1 MKLIIDNN
9 FNSNN
14 ILLLTSKII
23 DGFKFTLTM
32 TSDNVIIVLNEKK
45 DLSLIENL
53 TFIEIINK
61 QISVRP
67 LNILLDQFKNFSKE
81 LLFELI
87 DQNKN
92 NKFFID
98 LIMVEIQKYKNLS
111 FTFETNNELIQTVLN
126 DNNYTCYLVTKKIKN
141 KIIIKEE
148 GPECYFEKIT
158 SLPKLYD
165 FFHRHSN
172 TSPMYLIITNKLK
185 NNIVFNSSLLRLLE
199 E

>member
-126 DNNYTCYLVTKKIKN
+126 DTNYTCYLVTKEIKN

>member
-61 QISVRP
+61 QLSVRP

-81 LLFELI
+81 LLFEII

-111 FTFETNNELIQTVLN
+111 FTFETNDELIQAILN
-126 DNNYTCYLVTKKIKN
+126 DNNYTCYLVTKEIKN

-148 GPECYFEKIT
+148 DNEHYFEKIT
-158 SLPKLYD
+158 SLPKLYNI
-165 FFHRHSN
+165 FQRRSK
-172 TSPMYLIITNKLK
+172 TSPMYLIISSKLK

>member
-61 QISVRP
+61 QLSVRP

-111 FTFETNNELIQTVLN
+111 FTFETNDELIQAILN
-126 DNNYTCYLVTKKIKN
+126 DNNYTCYLVTKEIKN

-148 GPECYFEKIT
+148 DNEHYFEKIT
-158 SLPKLYD
+158 SLPKLYNI
-165 FFHRHSN
+165 FQRRSK
-172 TSPMYLIITNKLK
+172 TSPMYLIISSKLK

>member
-61 QISVRP
+61 QLSVRP

-111 FTFETNNELIQTVLN
+111 FTFETNDELIQAILN
-126 DNNYTCYLVTKKIKN
+126 DNNYTCYLVTKEIKN

-172 TSPMYLIITNKLK
+172 TSPMYIIITNKLK

>member
-126 DNNYTCYLVTKKIKN
+126 DTNYICYLVTKDIKN

>member
-111 FTFETNNELIQTVLN
+111 FTFETNDELIQAILN
-126 DNNYTCYLVTKKIKN
+126 DNNYTCYLVTKEIKN

-148 GPECYFEKIT
+148 DNEHYFEKIT

-165 FFHRHSN
+165 IFQRRSK

>member
-92 NKFFID
+92 NKFFI
-98 LIMVEIQKYKNLS
+98 S
-111 FTFETNNELIQTVLN
+111 
-126 DNNYTCYLVTKKIKN
+126 YLCI
-141 KIIIKEE
+141 
-148 GPECYFEKIT
+148 
-158 SLPKLYD
+158 
-165 FFHRHSN
+165 
-172 TSPMYLIITNKLK
+172 
-185 NNIVFNSSLLRLLE
+185 
-199 E
+199 